1 MDRAFQE
8 RARARAAVTSSGIGA
23 AFERNT
29 SPPDLD
35 GVQWRIWIS
44 DGQGVGAIDTELSA
58 SEQIFGYEIP
68 VLTLQRVVERRAGD
82 FPRESRLRDLLDAGR
97 MQLRSGDFR
106 EADFEPGDSWLA
118 A

>member
-1 MDRAFQE
+1 MSTEPRVGSGWSSTRFSPISLIFRRSVLAPDPGEPVSVRSRPTGPAPSLAGMDRAFQE

-58 SEQIFGYEIP
+58 SEQIFGYE
-68 VLTLQRVVERRAGD
+68 
-82 FPRESRLRDLLDAGR
+82 
-97 MQLRSGDFR
+97 
-106 EADFEPGDSWLA
+106 
-118 A
+118 